1 MASLLKFEAGIRVE
15 TLFPM
20 HLPKVKVDANQ
31 LELAVLNL
39 AVNARDAMPDGG
51 LITIAARE
59 EQDEG
64 GLSNSGYVALSVSD
78 TGCGMDD
85 EILKHA
91 QEPFFTTKGVGKGTG
106 LGLSMVH
113 GLAEQSGGRLVLKSR
128 PGEGTTADIWLPI
141 AEETAVP
148 ELRAE
153 APAPAARASRQL
165 SVLVVDDDLLVLENT
180 AAMLEDL
187 GHIVVEA
194 RSGDEALALLRRT
207 RTVDLVVTDY
217 AMPGMTGLQLAS
229 AVAAERPETVILLST
244 GYADLPSDARSGL
257 PRLSKP
263 FDQAALA
270 RAIEAATGEDEPT
283 GSIVAFRPKS
293 A

>member
-1 MASLLKFEAGIRVE
+1 
-15 TLFPM
+15 
-20 HLPKVKVDANQ
+20 
-31 LELAVLNL
+31 
-39 AVNARDAMPDGG
+39 MPHGG

-59 EQDEG
+59 EQDDG
-64 GLSNSGYVALSVSD
+64 GLPTSGYVVLSVSD
-78 TGCGMDD
+78 TGCGKDD
-85 EILKHA
+85 ETLKHA

-153 APAPAARASRQL
+153 APAPVSPTSRRL
-165 SVLVVDDDLLVLENT
+165 FVLVVDDDLLVLENT

-187 GHIVVEA
+187 GHTVVEA
-194 RSGDEALALLRRT
+194 CSGEEALVLLHRMH
-207 RTVDLVVTDY
+207 TVDLVVTDY
-217 AMPGMTGLQLAS
+217 AMPCMTGLQLAN
-229 AVAAERPETVILLST
+229 AVAAERPGTVILLST
-244 GYADLPSDARSGL
+244 GYAELPSDARSSL

-270 RAIEAATGEDEPT
+270 KAIEAAMRDEEPA
-283 GSIVAFRPKS
+283 GSIVALRPKS

>member
-1 MASLLKFEAGIRVE
+1 V
-15 TLFPM
+15 
-20 HLPKVKVDANQ
+20 
-31 LELAVLNL
+31 
-39 AVNARDAMPDGG
+39 PD
-51 LITIAARE
+51 
-59 EQDEG
+59 
-64 GLSNSGYVALSVSD
+64 
-78 TGCGMDD
+78 
-85 EILKHA
+85 
-91 QEPFFTTKGVGKGTG
+91 P
-106 LGLSMVH
+106 
-113 GLAEQSGGRLVLKSR
+113 
-128 PGEGTTADIWLPI
+128 
-141 AEETAVP
+141 
-148 ELRAE
+148 RAE
-153 APAPAARASRQL
+153 DPAPVPRASRQL

-180 AAMLEDL
+180 AAMLDDL

-229 AVAAERPETVILLST
+229 AVAAERPGTVILLST
-244 GYADLPSDARSGL
+244 GYAEIPSDERSSL

-270 RAIEAATGEDEPT
+270 KAIEAAMREDEPT